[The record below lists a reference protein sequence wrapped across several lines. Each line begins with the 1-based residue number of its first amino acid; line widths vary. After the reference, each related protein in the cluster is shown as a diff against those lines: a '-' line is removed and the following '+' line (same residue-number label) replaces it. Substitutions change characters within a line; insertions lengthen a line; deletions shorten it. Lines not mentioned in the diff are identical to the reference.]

1 MFRPSCSEAAT
12 DEAKGVIYLTLGK
25 AIRERRK
32 QMGLTQAQLAEKAGF
47 HRVRISEWEHDVTR
61 GIEARSIAKLE
72 QALQVEPGELFLI
85 YRAAN
90 Q

>member
-1 MFRPSCSEAAT
+1 M
-12 DEAKGVIYLTLGK
+12 TLGK
-25 AIRERRK
+25 EIRARRK
-32 QMGLTQAQLAEKAGF
+32 SLGLTQAHLAEKAGF
-47 HRVRISEWEHDVTR
+47 SRVRISAWERGETS